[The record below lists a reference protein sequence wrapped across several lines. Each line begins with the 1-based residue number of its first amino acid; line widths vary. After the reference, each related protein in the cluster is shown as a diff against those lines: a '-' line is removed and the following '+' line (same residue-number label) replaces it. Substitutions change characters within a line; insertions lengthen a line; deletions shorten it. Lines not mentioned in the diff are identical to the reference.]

1 MQAHPI
7 SRLSL
12 TPAGRSEQ
20 WFQGWLYNDLFN
32 RMRKRRTMADTRF
45 QGDWKTPSGGIQKVY
60 VEAKNWNIA
69 KQMFDAT
76 YGKGTVINVST
87 APR

>member
-1 MQAHPI
+1 
-7 SRLSL
+7 
-12 TPAGRSEQ
+12 
-20 WFQGWLYNDLFN
+20 
-32 RMRKRRTMADTRF
+32 MADTRF

-76 YGKGTVINVST
+76 YGKGTVINVCT